1 MKTTNTFHAYLNSE
15 DTELNESSTFSEM
28 KNIFKNNTRVLFSEK
43 TNPMTKKSG
52 LKITVDDVYNI
63 SAYFDSGSNVE
74 QDFSDIQD
82 EPNRSSNKR
91 LRVIFSDDPNNDF
104 DDIVVILLDYMT
116 KLKDV
121 VVYNPTQEKIV
132 FDAREE

>member
-1 MKTTNTFHAYLNSE
+1 MTHAFHAYLNPE

-52 LKITVDDVYNI
+52 LKITVDDVYNV
-63 SAYFDSGSNVE
+63 SAYFNSVSNVE
-74 QDFSDIQD
+74 QDFNDIQD

-121 VVYNPTQEKIV
+121 VVYSPTQEEIV